1 MLRYTLLMVA
11 AAIHHINAQ
20 TVDSL
25 GITNYEKVE
34 AIERQLLDPFTLNS
48 LVSPCS
54 VNFGDDPNRG
64 EQTSAQWV
72 RIVFHDA
79 ITKGI
84 AGPGLGYDSHNN
96 NNNNNK
102 SRDDCVLTTCS
113 GLDASISFES
123 DREENIGVFVNITIK
138 QFALFSSPFMSMAD
152 LIGVVSHNTLF
163 DTTTLCVQH

>member
-1 MLRYTLLMVA
+1 MLRSTLLFLA

-20 TVDSL
+20 AVDAN
-25 GITNYEKVE
+25 GITLYEKVE

-84 AGPGLGYDSHNN
+84 QGPGLGYDSR
-96 NNNNNK
+96 NK
-102 SRDDCVLTTCS
+102 FSEEHVLTTTEVLMHLSALNPTGRRTLVSSSMSLSSNSRCS
-113 GLDASISFES
+113 PAP
-123 DREENIGVFVNITIK
+123 
-138 QFALFSSPFMSMAD
+138 SSPWPI
-152 LIGVVSHNTLF
+152 L
-163 DTTTLCVQH
+163 